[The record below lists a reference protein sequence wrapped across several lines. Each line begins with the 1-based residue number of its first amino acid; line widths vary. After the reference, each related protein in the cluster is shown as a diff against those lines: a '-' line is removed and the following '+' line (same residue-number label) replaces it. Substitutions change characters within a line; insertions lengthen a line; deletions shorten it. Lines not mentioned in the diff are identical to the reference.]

1 MMTKM
6 RRNVAAAL
14 LLVGGLALATWAVLD
29 WIGYTGFTLSLV
41 WK

>member
-6 RRNVAAAL
+6 RRNLTVAL
-14 LLVGGLALATWAVLD
+14 LLVAGLALSSWALLD
-29 WIGYTGFTLSLV
+29 WIGYTGFTMSLV

>member
-6 RRNVAAAL
+6 RRNLTVAL
-14 LLVGGLALATWAVLD
+14 LFVGAVGLSTWALLD
-29 WIGYTGFTLSLV
+29 WVAYTGFTLSLV